1 MQHPNSRG
9 RGLAVAFLMVVA
21 FALAAA
27 FLSPSAPASVS
38 AAGVGVAPRAVG
50 EASNGWTVAFS
61 APGYPNGEGFHFYGM
76 VFVNRDLGY
85 AFGGQAWNAADSD
98 ASGQPINPGRVYR
111 TKDGGLTW
119 QLVHESRGWK
129 IGMACA
135 DEKRCWVGGKRGQ
148 IYYTYDGGDTW
159 NGANEYSWQGMYQN
173 PPQTPVPTPVPF
185 TAWIRSAGIATDG
198 NRVFFGATDNTVLR
212 SLDGVNF
219 YNYWPVLSWNSATWS
234 MTCTTPTT
242 CYGGQIK
249 RQVLKTVDGG
259 ETWYTAARVGTDELN
274 ANCLS
279 DKYPPE
285 GIQRRYYG
293 IAFANENF
301 GWVVGSCGLLYRTV
315 NAAQGWIAQND
326 GSISQETQFR
336 GVQALSKWSAIAVG
350 GVNPDPADASQTLNA
365 VIYTGEDD
373 DKDAKAMK
381 WQPVAVPDTSEL
393 HGLQAF
399 SDVTFVADWAGNIWR
414 WDGALLPI
422 TPTPTR
428 NPNDISTE
436 TPTATMTPTATETP
450 TATPTA
456 TATTH
461 AEGQI
466 EVVAFNDINLNGQPD
481 DNAPLP
487 NVGFKVSRD
496 LTPVATGVSGQD
508 GRHVFGGLGAGWYVV
523 AITTP
528 APGYSYVPE
537 IMTQLAEGASITMP
551 FAHRISTVTPH
562 APTQLWLP
570 MTLR

>member
-1 MQHPNSRG
+1 MQPSNLRG
-9 RGLAVAFLMVVA
+9 RGLAVALLMVVA
-21 FALAAA
+21 FALIATVI
-27 FLSPSAPASVS
+27 LPSAPASVS

-50 EASNGWTVAFS
+50 ETSNGWTVTLS

-76 VFVNRDLGY
+76 TFVTRDLGY
-85 AFGGQAWNAADSD
+85 AYGGQAWNAADSD
-98 ASGQPINPGRVYR
+98 ANGQAINPGRVYR

-148 IYYTYDGGDTW
+148 IYYTSDGGDTW

-173 PPQTPVPTPVPF
+173 PPQTPVPTAVPF

-198 NRVFFGATDNTVLR
+198 GRVFFGATDNTVLR

-234 MTCTTPTT
+234 MTCTTPSI

-249 RQVLKTVDGG
+249 RQVLKTTDGG
-259 ETWYTAARVGTDELN
+259 ETWYTAARVGTDALN
-274 ANCLS
+274 SNCLS

-293 IAFANENF
+293 IAFANENY

-326 GSISQETQFR
+326 GSISEETQFR
-336 GVQALSKWSAIAVG
+336 RVQALSRWSAIAVG
-350 GVNPDPADASQTLNA
+350 GVNPDPADASQSLNA
-365 VIYTGEDD
+365 VIYTGDDD

-381 WQPVAVPDTSEL
+381 WLPVAAPDTTEL

-399 SDVTFVADWAGNIWR
+399 SDVTFVADWSGNIWR
-414 WDGALLPI
+414 WDGALVPI

-428 NPNDISTE
+428 NPDTATE
-436 TPTATMTPTATETP
+436 TPTATATPTATETP
-450 TATPTA
+450 TATPT
-456 TATTH
+456 TF

-466 EVVAFNDINLNGQPD
+466 EVVAFYDANSNGQPD
-481 DNAPLP
+481 ASDGFLP
-487 NVGFKVSRD
+487 NVGFQVSRNA
-496 LTPVATGVSGQD
+496 TPVATGVTGSD
-508 GRHVFGGLGAGWYVV
+508 GRKVFIGLEAGEYTV
-523 AITTP
+523 AISTP
-528 APGYSYVPE
+528 AAGYTANY
-537 IMTQLAEGASITMP
+537 TQLKTTLAANAAVSLP
-551 FAHRISTVTPH
+551 FPHRMSTVTPV
-562 APTQLWLP
+562 AGKTWLP